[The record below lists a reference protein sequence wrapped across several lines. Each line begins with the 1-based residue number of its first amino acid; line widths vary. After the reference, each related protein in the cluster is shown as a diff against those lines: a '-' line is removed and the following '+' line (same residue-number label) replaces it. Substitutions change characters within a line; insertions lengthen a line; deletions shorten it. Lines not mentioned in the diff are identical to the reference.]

1 MSSPNHSRVADLLA
15 RAREGDQHALDR
27 LFDMC
32 RNYLSLVARSQVES
46 WLQAKV
52 DASDL
57 VQQTMMEAYRDFGR
71 FQGGSEGEWLAWLR
85 QILSHNAGDYIR
97 RFTGAG
103 RHARREIPLA
113 GPLDSSC
120 VGGAPEPAD
129 PGDSPSQEVL
139 RRERELE
146 IADAL
151 ARLSPDHREVI
162 MLRNLQRL
170 PFEEVAQRMERSRPA
185 VQMLWMRAMHKLQ
198 ETMKE

>member
-1 MSSPNHSRVADLLA
+1 MTDSNSRVAMLLV
-15 RAREGDQHALDR
+15 RAREGDAQALDR

-32 RNYLSLVARSQVES
+32 RNYLNLVARSQVES

-57 VQQTMMEAYRDFGR
+57 VQQTMMEAYRDFAR
-71 FQGGSEGEWLAWLR
+71 FQGGSEGEWLAWLK
-85 QILSHNAGDYIR
+85 QILSHNAGDFIR
-97 RFTGAG
+97 RYTGAG
-103 RHARREIPLA
+103 RHARREVPLA

-120 VGGAPEPAD
+120 FGAPDPAD
-129 PGDSPSQEVL
+129 PGASPSEEVL

-170 PFEEVAQRMERSRPA
+170 PFEEVAQRMERTRPA